1 MQNDR
6 AGDSE
11 HGLNGLNPTQ
21 MLEQCLASAVIIIN
35 PQKQISSFNREAGK
49 LLGLEASQA
58 RPHSVEALP
67 QVLRDAIV
75 ETFSTA
81 QPQTKEFPLQTGTG
95 GEIPLHI
102 HTSLHGA
109 GHERGGVIAVLT
121 DLTPFKNLEQ
131 HLRHL
136 DCLAS
141 IGTLAAGM
149 AHEIKNALVAVKTF
163 LDLLISKNKDA
174 DLADVVGREFKRIDY
189 IVSQMLKFAG
199 PAKPTFAV
207 LHLHEVIEHS
217 LRLVGPQLAGKKI
230 HLKKTFTASPD
241 LARGDSY
248 QLEQALLN
256 LLFNAIEAMSPNGEL
271 AVSTDL
277 APASGA
283 PDIAEAAKQSK
294 LSLRIKDSGIGIP
307 PENLPRLFDPFF
319 TTKKKGNGLGLSI
332 TRRII
337 HEHGGTITVE
347 SEVGRGTTFTLLL
360 PRANKY

>member
-1 MQNDR
+1 
-6 AGDSE
+6 
-11 HGLNGLNPTQ
+11 
-21 MLEQCLASAVIIIN
+21 
-35 PQKQISSFNREAGK
+35 
-49 LLGLEASQA
+49 
-58 RPHSVEALP
+58 
-67 QVLRDAIV
+67 
-75 ETFSTA
+75 
-81 QPQTKEFPLQTGTG
+81 
-95 GEIPLHI
+95 
-102 HTSLHGA
+102 
-109 GHERGGVIAVLT
+109 
-121 DLTPFKNLEQ
+121 
-131 HLRHL
+131 
-136 DCLAS
+136 
-141 IGTLAAGM
+141 M

-294 LSLRIKDSGIGIP
+294 LSFRIS
-307 PENLPRLFDPFF
+307 
-319 TTKKKGNGLGLSI
+319 
-332 TRRII
+332 
-337 HEHGGTITVE
+337 
-347 SEVGRGTTFTLLL
+347 
-360 PRANKY
+360 